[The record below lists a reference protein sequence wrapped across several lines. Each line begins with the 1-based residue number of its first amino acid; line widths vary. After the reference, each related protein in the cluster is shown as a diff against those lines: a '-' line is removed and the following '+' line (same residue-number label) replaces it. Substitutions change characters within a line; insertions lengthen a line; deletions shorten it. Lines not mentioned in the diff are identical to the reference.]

1 MTTELTSTE
10 LIGVN
15 VNEETGVSIVSGGE
29 LHEKLKISSNYTTW
43 FKRMVEYGFTKDVD
57 FTEIWSDSKN
67 GNAVD
72 FEKSAQY
79 MSSKGYVVNHILKLD
94 MAKEIAMIQRTPEG
108 KAIRQYLIEIEKVW
122 NSPEKIMER
131 ALIIANNNIKN
142 LTVKVEEL
150 TPKAEVYDTFIEKEH
165 TLGFRELKK
174 EIISATDLNIKEE
187 KFKEVLRELN
197 LITSKKVKATS
208 YAVRNGYAVTKD
220 VDTNTGTR
228 TQDRFTMSARDLVLD
243 YINENDIDLE

>member
-1 MTTELTSTE
+1 MTTELTSAE

-15 VNEETGVSIVSGGE
+15 VNEETGDSIVSGRE
-29 LHEKLKISSNYTTW
+29 LHEKLKIKTPYKKW
-43 FKRMVEYGFTKDVD
+43 MDRMIEYGFVENTD
-57 FTEIWSDSKN
+57 FVTVGQKCPIAN
-67 GNAVD
+67 G
-72 FEKSAQY
+72 
-79 MSSKGYVVNHILKLD
+79 GYQTQTDHIMKLD

-131 ALIIANNNIKN
+131 AIIIANNNIRN

-187 KFKEVLRELN
+187 KFKEVLRALN

>member
-15 VNEETGVSIVSGGE
+15 VNEETGDSIVSGRE
-29 LHEKLKISSNYTTW
+29 LHEKLKIKTPYKKWMN
-43 FKRMVEYGFTKDVD
+43 RMIEYGFAENVD
-57 FTEIWSDSKN
+57 FCVMDKN
-67 GNAVD
+67 VQDETAFGGTRKITDHV
-72 FEKSAQY
+72 
-79 MSSKGYVVNHILKLD
+79 MKLD
-94 MAKEIAMIQRTPEG
+94 MAKEIAMIQRTQEG

-142 LTVKVEEL
+142 LTVKIEEL

-187 KFKEVLRELN
+187 KFKEVLRALN

-243 YINENDIDLE
+243 YINENDINLE

>member
-1 MTTELTSTE
+1 MTTELTSAE

-15 VNEETGVSIVSGGE
+15 VNEETGDSIVSGRE
-29 LHEKLKISSNYTTW
+29 LHEKLKIKTPYKKW
-43 FKRMVEYGFTKDVD
+43 MDRMIEYGFVENTD
-57 FTEIWSDSKN
+57 FVTVGQKCPIAN
-67 GNAVD
+67 G
-72 FEKSAQY
+72 
-79 MSSKGYVVNHILKLD
+79 GYQTQTDHIMKLD

-187 KFKEVLRELN
+187 KFKEVLRALN
-197 LITSKKVKATS
+197 LITSKKAKATS

-243 YINENDIDLE
+243 YINENYIDLE

>member
-15 VNEETGVSIVSGGE
+15 VNEETGDSIVSGRE
-29 LHEKLKISSNYTTW
+29 LHEKLKIKTPYKKW
-43 FKRMVEYGFTKDVD
+43 MDRMIDYGFAENVD
-57 FTEIWSDSKN
+57 FCVMDKN
-67 GNAVD
+67 VQDETAFGGARKITD
-72 FEKSAQY
+72 
-79 MSSKGYVVNHILKLD
+79 HIMKLD

-131 ALIIANNNIKN
+131 ALIIANNNIRN

>member
-1 MTTELTSTE
+1 MTIELTSTE

-15 VNEETGVSIVSGGE
+15 VNEETGDSIVSGRE
-29 LHEKLKISSNYTTW
+29 LHEKLKIKTPYKKW
-43 FKRMVEYGFTKDVD
+43 MDRMIEYGFAENVD
-57 FTEIWSDSKN
+57 FCVMDKN
-67 GNAVD
+67 VQDETAFGGTRKITDHV
-72 FEKSAQY
+72 
-79 MSSKGYVVNHILKLD
+79 MKLD

-131 ALIIANNNIKN
+131 ALIIANNNIRN

-187 KFKEVLRELN
+187 KFKEVLRALN

>member
-1 MTTELTSTE
+1 MTIELTSAE

-15 VNEETGVSIVSGGE
+15 VNEETGDSIVSGRE
-29 LHEKLKISSNYTTW
+29 LHEKLKIKTPYKKW
-43 FKRMVEYGFTKDVD
+43 MDRMIEYGFVENTD
-57 FTEIWSDSKN
+57 FVTVGQKCPIAN
-67 GNAVD
+67 G
-72 FEKSAQY
+72 
-79 MSSKGYVVNHILKLD
+79 GYQTQTDHILKLD

-174 EIISATDLNIKEE
+174 EIISATDLDIKEE
-187 KFKEVLRELN
+187 KFKEVLRALN

>member
-1 MTTELTSTE
+1 MTTELTSAE

-15 VNEETGVSIVSGGE
+15 VNEETGDSIVSGRE
-29 LHEKLKISSNYTTW
+29 LHEKLKIKTPYKKW
-43 FKRMVEYGFTKDVD
+43 MDRMIEYGFVENTD
-57 FTEIWSDSKN
+57 FVTVGQKCPIAN
-67 GNAVD
+67 G
-72 FEKSAQY
+72 
-79 MSSKGYVVNHILKLD
+79 GYQTQTDHIMKLD

-131 ALIIANNNIKN
+131 ALIIANNNIRN

-187 KFKEVLRELN
+187 KFKEVLRALN
-197 LITSKKVKATS
+197 LITSKKSKS
-208 YAVRNGYAVTKD
+208 HFLCCKKWLRCYQR
-220 VDTNTGTR
+220 R
-228 TQDRFTMSARDLVLD
+228 
-243 YINENDIDLE
+243 

>member
-1 MTTELTSTE
+1 MTTELTSAE

-15 VNEETGVSIVSGGE
+15 VNEETGDSIVSGRE
-29 LHEKLKISSNYTTW
+29 LHEKLKIKTPYKKW
-43 FKRMVEYGFTKDVD
+43 MDRMIEYGFVENTD
-57 FTEIWSDSKN
+57 FVTVGQKCPIAN
-67 GNAVD
+67 G
-72 FEKSAQY
+72 
-79 MSSKGYVVNHILKLD
+79 GYQTQTDHIMKLD

-131 ALIIANNNIKN
+131 ALIIANNNIRN

-174 EIISATDLNIKEE
+174 EIISATDLDIKEE
-187 KFKEVLRELN
+187 KFKEVLRALN

>member
-1 MTTELTSTE
+1 MTAELTSTE

-15 VNEETGVSIVSGGE
+15 VNEETGDSIVSGRE
-29 LHEKLKISSNYTTW
+29 LHEKLKIKTPYKKW
-43 FKRMVEYGFTKDVD
+43 MDRMIDYGFAENVD
-57 FTEIWSDSKN
+57 FCVMDKN
-67 GNAVD
+67 VQDETAFGGARKITD
-72 FEKSAQY
+72 
-79 MSSKGYVVNHILKLD
+79 HIMKLD

-131 ALIIANNNIKN
+131 ALIIANNNIRN

-187 KFKEVLRELN
+187 KFKEVLRALN

-228 TQDRFTMSARDLVLD
+228 TQDRFTMLARDLVLD

>member
-15 VNEETGVSIVSGGE
+15 VNKETGDSIVSGRE
-29 LHEKLKISSNYTTW
+29 LHEKLKIKTPYKKW
-43 FKRMVEYGFTKDVD
+43 MDRMIDYGFAENVD
-57 FTEIWSDSKN
+57 FYVMDKN
-67 GNAVD
+67 VQDETAFGGIRKVTD
-72 FEKSAQY
+72 
-79 MSSKGYVVNHILKLD
+79 HIMKLD

-142 LTVKVEEL
+142 LTVKIEEL

-187 KFKEVLRELN
+187 KFKEVLRALN

>member
-15 VNEETGVSIVSGGE
+15 VNEETGDSIVSGRE
-29 LHEKLKISSNYTTW
+29 LHEKLKIKTRYNDW
-43 FKRMVEYGFTKDVD
+43 FKRMVEYGFVENTD
-57 FTEIWSDSKN
+57 FIATTQKRVTAQGNETE
-67 GNAVD
+67 
-72 FEKSAQY
+72 Y
-79 MSSKGYVVNHILKLD
+79 VNHIMKLD

-187 KFKEVLRELN
+187 KFKEVLRALN

>member
-1 MTTELTSTE
+1 MTTELTSAE

-15 VNEETGVSIVSGGE
+15 VNEETGDSIVSGRE
-29 LHEKLKISSNYTTW
+29 LHEKLKIKTPYKKW
-43 FKRMVEYGFTKDVD
+43 MDRMIEYGFVENTD
-57 FTEIWSDSKN
+57 FVTVGQKCPIAN
-67 GNAVD
+67 G
-72 FEKSAQY
+72 
-79 MSSKGYVVNHILKLD
+79 GYQTQTDHIMKLD

-131 ALIIANNNIKN
+131 ALIIANNNIRN

-187 KFKEVLRELN
+187 KFKEALRALN

-243 YINENDIDLE
+243 YINENYIDLE

>member
-1 MTTELTSTE
+1 MTIELTSTE

-15 VNEETGVSIVSGGE
+15 VNEETGDSIVSGRE
-29 LHEKLKISSNYTTW
+29 LHEKLKIKTPYKKW
-43 FKRMVEYGFTKDVD
+43 MDRMIEYGFAENVD
-57 FTEIWSDSKN
+57 FCVMDKN
-67 GNAVD
+67 VQDETAFGGTRKITDHV
-72 FEKSAQY
+72 
-79 MSSKGYVVNHILKLD
+79 MKLD

-131 ALIIANNNIKN
+131 ALIIANNNIRN

>member
-1 MTTELTSTE
+1 MTTELTSAE

-15 VNEETGVSIVSGGE
+15 VNEETGDSIVSGRE
-29 LHEKLKISSNYTTW
+29 LHEKLKIKTPYKKW
-43 FKRMVEYGFTKDVD
+43 MDRMIEYGFVENTD
-57 FTEIWSDSKN
+57 FVTVGQKCPIAN
-67 GNAVD
+67 G
-72 FEKSAQY
+72 
-79 MSSKGYVVNHILKLD
+79 GYQTQTDHIMKLD

-131 ALIIANNNIKN
+131 ALIIANNNIRN

-187 KFKEVLRELN
+187 KFKEVLRALN

>member
-1 MTTELTSTE
+1 MTTELTSAE

-15 VNEETGVSIVSGGE
+15 VNEETGDSIVSGRE
-29 LHEKLKISSNYTTW
+29 LHEKLKIKTPYKKW
-43 FKRMVEYGFTKDVD
+43 MDRMIEYGFVENTD
-57 FTEIWSDSKN
+57 FVTVGQKCPIAN
-67 GNAVD
+67 G
-72 FEKSAQY
+72 
-79 MSSKGYVVNHILKLD
+79 GYQIQTDHIMKLD

-131 ALIIANNNIKN
+131 ALIIANNNIRN

-187 KFKEVLRELN
+187 KFKEVLRALN
-197 LITSKKVKATS
+197 LITSKKVKAIS
-208 YAVRNGYAVTKD
+208 YSIRSGYAVTKD

>member
-1 MTTELTSTE
+1 MTTELTSAE

-15 VNEETGVSIVSGGE
+15 VNEETGDSIVSGRE
-29 LHEKLKISSNYTTW
+29 LHEKLKIKTPYKKW
-43 FKRMVEYGFTKDVD
+43 MDRMIDYGFAENVD
-57 FTEIWSDSKN
+57 FCVMDKN
-67 GNAVD
+67 VQDETAFGGARKITD
-72 FEKSAQY
+72 
-79 MSSKGYVVNHILKLD
+79 HIMKLD

-174 EIISATDLNIKEE
+174 EIISATDLDIKEE
-187 KFKEVLRELN
+187 KFKEVLRALN

>member
-15 VNEETGVSIVSGGE
+15 VNEETGDSIVSGRE
-29 LHEKLKISSNYTTW
+29 LHEKLKIKTPYKKW
-43 FKRMVEYGFTKDVD
+43 MDRMIDYGFAENVD
-57 FTEIWSDSKN
+57 FCVMDKN
-67 GNAVD
+67 VQDETAFGGARKITD
-72 FEKSAQY
+72 
-79 MSSKGYVVNHILKLD
+79 HIMKLD

-131 ALIIANNNIKN
+131 ALIIANNNIRN

-187 KFKEVLRELN
+187 KFKEVLRALN

>member
-1 MTTELTSTE
+1 MTTELTSAE

-15 VNEETGVSIVSGGE
+15 VNEETGDSIVSGRE
-29 LHEKLKISSNYTTW
+29 LHEKLKIKTPYKKW
-43 FKRMVEYGFTKDVD
+43 MDRMIEYGFVENTD
-57 FTEIWSDSKN
+57 FVTVGQKCPIAN
-67 GNAVD
+67 G
-72 FEKSAQY
+72 
-79 MSSKGYVVNHILKLD
+79 GYQTQTDHIMKLD

-187 KFKEVLRELN
+187 KFKEVLRALN

>member
-1 MTTELTSTE
+1 MTTELTSAE

-15 VNEETGVSIVSGGE
+15 VNEETGDSIVSGRE
-29 LHEKLKISSNYTTW
+29 LHEKLKIKTPYKKW
-43 FKRMVEYGFTKDVD
+43 MDRMIEYGFVENTD
-57 FTEIWSDSKN
+57 FVTVGQKCPIAN
-67 GNAVD
+67 G
-72 FEKSAQY
+72 
-79 MSSKGYVVNHILKLD
+79 GYQTQTDHIMKLD

-174 EIISATDLNIKEE
+174 EIISATDLDIKEE
-187 KFKEVLRELN
+187 KFKEVLRALN

>member
-15 VNEETGVSIVSGGE
+15 INEETGDSIVSGRE
-29 LHEKLKISSNYTTW
+29 LHEKLKIKTPYKKW
-43 FKRMVEYGFTKDVD
+43 MDRMIDYGFAENVD
-57 FTEIWSDSKN
+57 FCVMDKN
-67 GNAVD
+67 VQDETAFGGARKITD
-72 FEKSAQY
+72 
-79 MSSKGYVVNHILKLD
+79 HIMKLD

-131 ALIIANNNIKN
+131 ALIIANNNIRN
-142 LTVKVEEL
+142 LTIKVEEL

-187 KFKEVLRELN
+187 KFKEVLRALN

>member
-15 VNEETGVSIVSGGE
+15 VNEETGDSIVSGRE
-29 LHEKLKISSNYTTW
+29 LHEKLKIKTPYKKW
-43 FKRMVEYGFTKDVD
+43 MDRMIDYGFAENVD
-57 FTEIWSDSKN
+57 FCVMDKN
-67 GNAVD
+67 VQDETAFGGARKITD
-72 FEKSAQY
+72 
-79 MSSKGYVVNHILKLD
+79 HIMKLD

-131 ALIIANNNIKN
+131 ALIIANNNIRN

-174 EIISATDLNIKEE
+174 EIISATDLDIKEE
-187 KFKEVLRELN
+187 KFKEVLRALN
-197 LITSKKVKATS
+197 LITSKKSKS
-208 YAVRNGYAVTKD
+208 HFLCCKKWLRCYQR
-220 VDTNTGTR
+220 R
-228 TQDRFTMSARDLVLD
+228 
-243 YINENDIDLE
+243 

>member
-1 MTTELTSTE
+1 MTIELTSTE

-15 VNEETGVSIVSGGE
+15 VNEETGDSIVSGRE
-29 LHEKLKISSNYTTW
+29 LHEKLKIKTPYKKW
-43 FKRMVEYGFTKDVD
+43 MDRMIDYGFAENVD
-57 FTEIWSDSKN
+57 FCVMDKN
-67 GNAVD
+67 VQDETAFGGTRKVTD
-72 FEKSAQY
+72 
-79 MSSKGYVVNHILKLD
+79 HIMKLD

-187 KFKEVLRELN
+187 KFKEVLRALN